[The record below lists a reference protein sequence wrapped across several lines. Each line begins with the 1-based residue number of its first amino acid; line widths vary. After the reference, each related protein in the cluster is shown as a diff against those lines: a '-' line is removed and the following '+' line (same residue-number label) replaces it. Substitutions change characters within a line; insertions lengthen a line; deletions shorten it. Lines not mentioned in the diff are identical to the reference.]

1 MIDIDGQ
8 NVKAKIIHKKRGKFR
23 IEDDEGGKY
32 KGRIIDASD
41 ITSCNIDRK
50 P

>member
-50 P
+50 S